1 MSLKSRQ
8 RIKLAPGLFVNL
20 DRGIPLIS
28 IDVKRCS
35 ARLSKRGMRALA
47 SIFGNGLSCST
58 ETEKY
63 ANQIADPVSPQASSS
78 PAQPPSGLSGSNTSQ
93 VKLIWILACAI
104 LCGLSGFWLISS
116 RLGNQA
122 ELDRAIL
129 AEPSPTMTPEEG
141 TNQSAPVQEVRRAE
155 LVISPQVRR
164 AELVKLPTKKNHR
177 QSKEDTAASSNGGS
191 D

>member
-1 MSLKSRQ
+1 MSFRSRQ

-20 DRGIPLIS
+20 DRGIPSIS

-35 ARLSKRGMRALA
+35 THLVKRGMRAPA
-47 SIFGNGLSCST
+47 SIPGNGLSCST

-63 ANQIADPVSPQASSS
+63 ANQIANPLSPQTTSSA
-78 PAQPPSGLSGSNTSQ
+78 AQPPPGLFGSNTSQ

-141 TNQSAPVQEVRRAE
+141 TNQSASVQEVRRAE

-177 QSKEDTAASSNGGS
+177 ESKEDTVASTRE
-191 D
+191 